1 MNCMKHTGVHGR
13 RFHAPA
19 FRNIHTEFCTAI
31 RHQLLSRRQRND
43 CPAVLY
49 RCCCAGGCLLTLFF
63 IRCSHSCYASWP
75 FKYHL
80 CIGICQHQHTI
91 LQRIEIC
98 HILHG
103 NTAVIPGQIID
114 RPVIIHGSGTVL
126 QEIQS
131 HGSSHLFQ
139 ILLADSHTVIG
150 HAHKLPCS
158 CRSVCGSS
166 RYSIHCGIRAHI

>member
-43 CPAVLY
+43 CPSVFY

-91 LQRIEIC
+91 
-98 HILHG
+98 
-103 NTAVIPGQIID
+103 
-114 RPVIIHGSGTVL
+114 L

-166 RYSIHCGIRAHI
+166 RYSIHCGIRSHI